1 MTKLMIEAAASGNIV
16 WLAKL
21 KKPGQDSKETY
32 SGVIDA
38 ETVDADQFVQ
48 SFFDDRKC
56 EGDLNITMT
65 KHLGETVFIEAYRYE
80 DETDI
85 HGVTRP
91 NTDGGSFVVGRF
103 GD

>member
-1 MTKLMIEAAASGNIV
+1 MTKLMINAAASGNIV

-21 KKPGQDSKETY
+21 KRPGQKSKETY

-48 SFFDDRKC
+48 SFFDDLKC

-65 KHLGETVFIEAYRYE
+65 KHLGETVFIEAYRCE

-85 HGVTRP
+85 DGVTRSDD
-91 NTDGGSFVVGRF
+91 DGPGFVIGRF
-103 GD
+103 GG